1 MFDDPYIIVDGKK
14 VPLTLDTATDS
25 MTGRIRA
32 VEKNMTFGP
41 GEARSMGSPKFSNIQ
56 EMRNR
61 SDVLVSKEKFDSY
74 KENIQD
80 PIHEAFRESAMQ
92 AYKYSDGWTSLDL
105 SYRALGQYL
114 QSFKGSSKQRMRS
127 ALRKYDFIPNDS
139 LVEKAIKAAEV
150 LRDAPT
156 EYFEAKP
163 QRAVK
168 LEEFAGAIIPK
179 KASPKVKQLADKY
192 GWEVKTYDPNKP
204 ETRQAAVRQLANRLQ
219 RQGKEVL
226 FMPSDSKA
234 PTRQPANRITRQAP
248 AMPGNRFMLPAA
260 TAGAKS
266 AERFR

>member
-1 MFDDPYIIVDGKK
+1 
-14 VPLTLDTATDS
+14 
-25 MTGRIRA
+25 
-32 VEKNMTFGP
+32 MTFGP

-80 PIHEAFRESAMQ
+80 PVHEAFRESAMQ

-139 LVEKAIKAAEV
+139 LVEKAIKAAEF

-168 LEEFAGAIIPK
+168 LEEFVGAIIPK
-179 KASPKVKQLADKY
+179 KASPKVKELADKY

-204 ETRQAAVRQLANRLQ
+204 ETRQTALRQLANRLQ
-219 RQGKEVL
+219 RQAKR
-226 FMPSDSKA
+226 FYSCPRTQHQP
-234 PTRQPANRITRQAP
+234 PTRQSHYPTSTRCL
-248 AMPGNRFMLPAA
+248 GNRFMAQAA
-260 TAGAKS
+260 S
-266 AERFR
+266 ARLSERFR